1 MGYSG
6 KLEEKLLVQKLRKEG
21 LSYKEIMQHVSVVKD
36 TVSRWCRDI
45 PLTEQQIQR
54 LIKNKELGLRKGSL
68 IAAENKRRKRVET
81 TEKITQEAL
90 REIGKLTERDKFIT
104 GISLYAAEGNKADN
118 NSGFSNSDPKL
129 IKFMTNWF
137 LEFAKVPK
145 SKLRGAIW
153 LHEGLN
159 ENNAKNFWFKL
170 TGIPINQFHKTYIAK
185 NKIDSKKI
193 RKNIHSFG
201 VFSIRFSGVTIHR
214 KIMGWIAGVFEDRLI

>member
-6 KLEEKLLVQKLRKEG
+6 KLEEKLLVQKLRKKG
-21 LSYKEIMQHVSVVKD
+21 FSYREIMQHVSVVKD

-45 PLTEQQIQR
+45 PLTEEQR
-54 LIKNKELGLRKGSL
+54 RRLLKNKELGLRKGSL
-68 IAAENKRRKRVET
+68 IAAENKRRKRIEI
-81 TEKITQEAL
+81 TEIITKEAL
-90 REIGKLTERDKFIT
+90 KEIGKLTKRDKFIT

-118 NSGFSNSDPKL
+118 NSGFSNADPKL

-137 LEFAKVPK
+137 VEFAKVPK

-159 ENNAKNFWFKL
+159 ENIAKNFWSKL
-170 TGIPINQFHKTYIAK
+170 TDIPLNQFHKTYIAK

-193 RKNIHSFG
+193 RKNIHNFG

-214 KIMGWIAGVFEDRLI
+214 KIMGWIDGVFEAELI

>member
-159 ENNAKNFWFKL
+159 ENNAKNFWSKL

-193 RKNIHSFG
+193 RKNIHNFG
-201 VFSIRFSGVTIHR
+201 VFSIRFSDIAIHR
-214 KIMGWIAGVFEDRLI
+214 KIMGWIAGVFEGKLI

>member
-6 KLEEKLLVQKLRKEG
+6 KLEEKLLVQSLRKKG
-21 LSYKEIMQHVSVVKD
+21 FSYREIMLHVSVVKD

-54 LIKNKELGLRKGSL
+54 LIKNKELGLRKGVL
-68 IAAENKRRKRVET
+68 IAAENKRKKRIET

-90 REIGKLTERDKFIT
+90 KEIGRLTERDKFIT

-118 NSGFSNSDPKL
+118 NSGFSNADPKL

-137 LEFAKVPK
+137 LKFAKVPK
-145 SKLRGAIW
+145 NKLRGAIW

-159 ENNAKNFWFKL
+159 EINAKEFWSNL
-170 TGIPINQFHKTYIAK
+170 TNIPLNQFHKTYIAK
-185 NKIDSKKI
+185 NIINSKKI

-214 KIMGWIAGVFEDRLI
+214 KIMGWIAGVFEGKLI

>member
-6 KLEEKLLVQKLRKEG
+6 KLEEKLLVQSLRKKG
-21 LSYKEIMQHVSVVKD
+21 FSYKEIMQHVSVVKD

-45 PLTEQQIQR
+45 PLTEKQR
-54 LIKNKELGLRKGSL
+54 ERLLKNKELGLRKGSL
-68 IAAENKRRKRVET
+68 IAAENKRRIRIET
-81 TEKITQEAL
+81 TERITKEAL
-90 REIGKLTERDKFIT
+90 REVGKLSQRDKFIT
-104 GISLYAAEGNKADN
+104 GISLYSAEGNKADN

-159 ENNAKNFWFKL
+159 ENNAKNFWSKL
-170 TGIPINQFHKTYIAK
+170 AGIPINQFHKTYIAK
-185 NKIDSKKI
+185 NIINSKKI
-193 RKNIHSFG
+193 RKNIHNFG
-201 VFSIRFSGVTIHR
+201 VFSIRFSGVAIHR
-214 KIMGWIAGVFEDRLI
+214 KIMGWIAGVFKSKLI